1 MIDLEGTAVREWLA
15 QYLAGQ
21 INTRAMT
28 RTQAVAHINA
38 SLERVSQVG
47 THSASEVDR
56 IAAAM
61 IAALPRD
68 PA

>member
-1 MIDLEGTAVREWLA
+1 
-15 QYLAGQ
+15 
-21 INTRAMT
+21 MT